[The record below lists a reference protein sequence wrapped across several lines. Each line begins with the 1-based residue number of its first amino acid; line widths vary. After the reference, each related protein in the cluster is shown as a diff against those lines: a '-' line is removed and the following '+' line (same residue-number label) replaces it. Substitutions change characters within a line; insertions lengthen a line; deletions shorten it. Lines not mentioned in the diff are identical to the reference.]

1 MCNLTHTIIHK
12 MDAENRNNIQFITPL
27 SIRVSRCCSFCHQA
41 GHNISRC
48 NSDRLL
54 EFEIICANQVRNMTQ
69 QEFKFWITNNYINEQ
84 LLLKSFAIRKCQSN
98 SRLSTAI
105 YIEHIVSYIFRN
117 YVLEEN
123 FEDDILNILVNF
135 RNNSE
140 INERLE
146 PSIEDIQGINQTVLR
161 EYMLELFNNFMTNVR
176 NQSLENRK
184 LNIFST
190 VENDETSGICQCSI
204 CWEDKEVKNFVKLG
218 CNHEFC
224 KDCLI
229 KSLKADSREIPCCA
243 LCRSEV
249 KTLRSRTDLV
259 HSEMLDFVSEMSM

>member
-1 MCNLTHTIIHK
+1 M
-12 MDAENRNNIQFITPL
+12 
-27 SIRVSRCCSFCHQA
+27 
-41 GHNISRC
+41 
-48 NSDRLL
+48 
-54 EFEIICANQVRNMTQ
+54 
-69 QEFKFWITNNYINEQ
+69 
-84 LLLKSFAIRKCQSN
+84 
-98 SRLSTAI
+98 
-105 YIEHIVSYIFRN
+105 
-117 YVLEEN
+117 
-123 FEDDILNILVNF
+123 VNF